1 MPESVRLQLANE
13 LQQAIQRSTMWTVLL
28 HHAVASKAGI
38 NVTDA
43 QCINLLS
50 LDGPMTPGQLA
61 QSMGITTGGA
71 ITAVVDRLEKS
82 GFVKRTR
89 DIDDRRKV
97 IVELIPDSLD
107 RIAGYF
113 EPIAEITMKRFSSY
127 TDEQLRF
134 LLDFARGNN
143 DAMPDIIKKVQ
154 GMP

>member
-1 MPESVRLQLANE
+1 MSEQDRIQLAIE
-13 LQQAIQRSTMWTVLL
+13 LQQAMQRSTMWTVLL
-28 HHAVASKAGI
+28 HHTVASKTGI

-43 QCINLLS
+43 QCVNLLS

-71 ITAVVDRLEKS
+71 ITAVVDRLEKA

-89 DIDDRRKV
+89 DPDDRRKV
-97 IVELIPDSLD
+97 IVELIPDSVS
-107 RIAGYF
+107 RIAEYF
-113 EPIAEITMKRFSSY
+113 QPIAMETMERFSGY

-143 DAMPDIIKKVQ
+143 EAMPGIIKRVQ
-154 GMP
+154 DMP